1 MPHIELRPHQAEAV
15 DAVVTYLQEPPGGR
29 IPPEGL
35 RTQVIAATGSGKT
48 LIAVE
53 SARRLSARRVLVLV
67 PTRDLLTQMAGAWR
81 RGGRRGAMVGVCDLR
96 PEESDGIPCTT
107 DPDELLSW
115 VQDLD
120 QVTVFAT
127 YAAVGLGKLQRAHE
141 AGLPVWD
148 LMVVD
153 EAHRTSG
160 DGLKPWAAVHH
171 QARIPAVRR
180 LYMTATPRVWQAEGE
195 QPRLVASMDEDS
207 TVFGPVAY
215 ELKLSEAVRR
225 GIVAPY
231 QVVCLDIRDPG
242 LYAALA
248 EEAGGSD
255 RVRGARLAALQAG
268 LLTAAARERL
278 RRILTFHSRVSEAE
292 AMARG
297 VASVAARF
305 AEDDPKTFPAAE
317 RVWADWLY
325 GEHAPGY
332 RREVLAEFASD
343 FIGGARS
350 DIPAVVRVLSSV
362 KVLGE
367 GVDTARCDAVAFCD
381 ARGSMVDI
389 VQMVGR
395 ALRLSP
401 GEGKLASLVVPVFL
415 GPDEDVDDLLTSD
428 AYGALARVLGALR
441 AHDADTIEALADPRQ
456 RSGRRTGDEAAQVP
470 LSEVE
475 LSVESA
481 EDDEGQD
488 QDDEGLDQGAEGGPE
503 ADVGG
508 GDDVWVSQAAGAL
521 LRFSTPRDPALL
533 AQFVQLRVI
542 DPEKTYWR
550 RGIAAAIRWLRE
562 NGGGELRVPYDY
574 VMGENRTQTEAE
586 VESGGEGESGGGSA
600 GVVAGFPL
608 GRWLADQ
615 RRYYNAGTL
624 EASRVE
630 QLDALGMVWSHY
642 DVAWEEGLT
651 VARSWAAAH
660 GHFLPPVNAVGDGG
674 YPIGV
679 WAKNRRAEARRAL
692 ENAERRAAGE
702 TVPVGVGELSESRL
716 EALGAIDPGWCPLGW
731 TVAWQR
737 CFTLTR
743 THVRAGGT
751 LPERAGELVVQGEDL
766 GAWALAQRQG
776 WDKLSPAQQWLLGST
791 LALEPAGPGA
801 RPGKLTADDKWALN
815 LRAARQYHAREGH
828 LRPARKHIE
837 RLDVDGAAVDIKLGT
852 WLDNTRRRADKVTP
866 ERRAELDQLGM
877 RW

>member
-15 DAVVTYLQEPPGGR
+15 DAVVNHLQDPPGGN

-96 PEESDGIPCTT
+96 PEESDGVPCTT
-107 DPDELLSW
+107 DPAELVAW
-115 VQDLD
+115 VRDLET
-120 QVTVFAT
+120 VTVFAT

-148 LMVVD
+148 LMIID

-160 DGLKPWAAVHH
+160 DGMKPWAAVHH

-180 LYMTATPRVWQAEGE
+180 LYMTATPRVWEAEGE
-195 QPRLVASMDEDS
+195 QPRLVASMDRDS
-207 TVFGPVAY
+207 SVFGPVAY
-215 ELKLSEAVRR
+215 ELKLSEAVQR

-231 QVVCLDIRDPG
+231 QVVCLDIRDPD

-248 EEAGGSD
+248 EESAGTD
-255 RVRGARLAALQAG
+255 RVRGARLAALQTG
-268 LLTAAARERL
+268 LLTAARRERL

-297 VASVAARF
+297 VRSVAARL
-305 AEDDPKTFPAAE
+305 AEDDPEAFPAAE
-317 RVWADWLY
+317 RVWADWLH
-325 GEHAPGY
+325 GDHAPGY

-350 DIPAVVRVLSSV
+350 DIRAAVRVLSSV

-367 GVDTARCDAVAFCD
+367 GVDTAQCDAVAFCD

-415 GPDEDVDDLLTSD
+415 GPDEDADDLLTSD
-428 AYGALARVLGALR
+428 AYGTLAKVLGALR

-456 RSGRRTGDEAAQVP
+456 RSGRRTGDDETQVP
-470 LSEVE
+470 LSEIE
-475 LSVESA
+475 LGAELA
-481 EDDEGQD
+481 EDED
-488 QDDEGLDQGAEGGPE
+488 QDDELAEDQDQGAEDQDE
-503 ADVGG
+503 ADEGA
-508 GDDVWVSQAAGAL
+508 GDDVWVSQAAAGL
-521 LRFSTPRDPALL
+521 LRFSTPRDPALV
-533 AQFVQLRVI
+533 AQFVSLRVI
-542 DPEKTYWR
+542 DPEKAYWR
-550 RGIAAAIRWLRE
+550 RGIAAATRWRRE
-562 NGGGELRVPYDY
+562 NGGGQLRVPYDY
-574 VMGENRTQTEAE
+574 VMPEDE
-586 VESGGEGESGGGSA
+586 SA
-600 GVVAGFPL
+600 GAGFPL

-624 EASRVE
+624 EASRVK
-630 QLDALGMVWSHY
+630 QLDKLGMVWSHH
-642 DVAWEEGLT
+642 DVTWEEGLT
-651 VARSWAAAH
+651 VARAWAAAH

-674 YPIGV
+674 HPIGV

-692 ENAERRAAGE
+692 ENGERRAAGE
-702 TVPVGVGELSESRL
+702 TVPVGAGELPESRL
-716 EALGAIDPGWCPLGW
+716 EALEAIDPGWCPLGW

-743 THVRAGGT
+743 THVQAGGA

-766 GAWALAQRQG
+766 GAWVAAQRQG

-791 LALEPAGPGA
+791 LGLEPAGSEA
-801 RPGKLTADDKWALN
+801 RPGKLTADGKWALN
-815 LRAARQYHAREGH
+815 LRAARQFHDREGH
-828 LRPARKHIE
+828 LRPARKHVE
-837 RLDVDGAAVDIKLGT
+837 RLDVDGEAVDIKLGMF
-852 WLDNTRRRADKVTP
+852 LDNTRRRADKLTP
-866 ERRAELDQLGM
+866 ERRAELDQLCM

>member
-1 MPHIELRPHQAEAV
+1 M
-15 DAVVTYLQEPPGGR
+15 
-29 IPPEGL
+29 
-35 RTQVIAATGSGKT
+35 
-48 LIAVE
+48 E
-53 SARRLSARRVLVLV
+53 SARRLSVRRVLVLV

-115 VQDLD
+115 VQDLE

-148 LMVVD
+148 LMIVD

-180 LYMTATPRVWQAEGE
+180 LYMTATPRVWEAEGE

-207 TVFGPVAY
+207 PVFGPVAY
-215 ELKLSEAVRR
+215 ELKLSEAIRR

-231 QVVCLDIRDPG
+231 QVVCVDIRDPG
-242 LYAALA
+242 LYAAVA
-248 EEAGGSD
+248 EEAAGSD
-255 RVRGARLAALQAG
+255 RVRGARLAALQTG

-297 VASVAARF
+297 VPLVAARL
-305 AEDDPKTFPAAE
+305 AEDDPETFPPAE
-317 RVWADWLY
+317 RVWSDWLH
-325 GEHAPGY
+325 GDHAPGY
-332 RREVLAEFASD
+332 RREVLDEFASD

-350 DIPAVVRVLSSV
+350 DIRAAVRVLSSV

-367 GVDTARCDAVAFCD
+367 GVDTAQCDAVAFCD

-415 GPDEDVDDLLTSD
+415 GPDEDADDLLTSD
-428 AYGALARVLGALR
+428 AYGTLAKVLGALR
-441 AHDADTIEALADPRQ
+441 AHDADTIAALADPRQ
-456 RSGRRTGDEAAQVP
+456 RSGRRTGDEDAQVP
-470 LSEVE
+470 LSESVLGGGDDAGQAQDGEDQGVE
-475 LSVESA
+475 
-481 EDDEGQD
+481 DQGQ
-488 QDDEGLDQGAEGGPE
+488 DQGAEGQDEDGHDE
-503 ADVGG
+503 DGDGEGA
-508 GDDVWVSQAAGAL
+508 GDDVWVSQAAAGL
-521 LRFSTPRDPALL
+521 LRFSSPRDAAMV
-533 AQFVQLRVI
+533 AQFVRLRVI
-542 DPEKTYWR
+542 DPEKAYWR
-550 RGIAAAIRWLRE
+550 RGIAAATRWRRE
-562 NGGGELRVPYDY
+562 NGGGQLRLPYDY
-574 VMGENRTQTEAE
+574 VMPEDE
-586 VESGGEGESGGGSA
+586 SA
-600 GVVAGFPL
+600 GAAAGFPL
-608 GRWLADQ
+608 GRWVADQ

-624 EASRVE
+624 EASRVK
-630 QLDALGMVWSHY
+630 QLEKLGMVWSHY
-642 DVAWEEGLT
+642 DIAWEEGLT

-679 WAKNRRAEARRAL
+679 WAKNRRAEARRAM

-702 TVPVGVGELSESRL
+702 TVPVGAGELPESRL
-716 EALGAIDPGWCPLGW
+716 AALEAIDPGWCPLGW
-731 TVAWQR
+731 SVAWQR

-743 THVRAGGT
+743 THVRAGGA
-751 LPERAGELVVQGEDL
+751 LPETAGGLVVQGEDL
-766 GAWALAQRQG
+766 GAWVAAQRQG
-776 WDKLSPAQQWLLGST
+776 WDKLTPAQQWLLGST
-791 LALEPAGPGA
+791 LGLETAGPEA
-801 RPGKLTADDKWALN
+801 RPGKLTADGKWALN
-815 LRAARQYHAREGH
+815 LRAARQYHDREGH

-837 RLDVDGAAVDIKLGT
+837 RLDVDGEAVDIKLGMF
-852 WLDNTRRRADKVTP
+852 LDNTRRRADKLTP
-866 ERRAELDQLGM
+866 ERRDALNQLGM

>member
-15 DAVVTYLQEPPGGR
+15 DAVVNHLQDPPGGR

-115 VQDLD
+115 VRDLET
-120 QVTVFAT
+120 VTVFAT

-180 LYMTATPRVWQAEGE
+180 LYMTATPRVWEAEGE
-195 QPRLVASMDEDS
+195 QPRLVASMDRDS
-207 TVFGPVAY
+207 PVFGPVAF

-231 QVVCLDIRDPG
+231 QVVCLDIRDPD

-278 RRILTFHSRVSEAE
+278 RRILTFHSRISEAE

-297 VASVAARF
+297 VPSVAARL
-305 AEDDPKTFPAAE
+305 AEDDPETFPPAE

-325 GEHAPGY
+325 GDHAPGY

-350 DIPAVVRVLSSV
+350 DIPAALRVLSSV

-367 GVDTARCDAVAFCD
+367 GVDTAQCDAVAFCD

-415 GPDEDVDDLLTSD
+415 GPDEDADDLLTSD
-428 AYGALARVLGALR
+428 AYGTLAKVLGALR
-441 AHDADTIEALADPRQ
+441 AHDADTIEAIADPRQ
-456 RSGRRTGDEAAQVP
+456 RSGRRTGDDEAQVP
-470 LSEVE
+470 LSEIE
-475 LSVESA
+475 LSGESA
-481 EDDEGQD
+481 EDDGD
-488 QDDEGLDQGAEGGPE
+488 QDQGAEDGPE
-503 ADVGG
+503 ADAGAE
-508 GDDVWVSQAAGAL
+508 DDVWVSQAAAGL
-521 LRFSTPRDPALL
+521 LRFSSPRDPTLVAR
-533 AQFVQLRVI
+533 FVQLRVI

-550 RGIAAAIRWLRE
+550 RGIAAAARWRCQ
-562 NGGGELRVPYDY
+562 NGGGQLRVPYDY
-574 VMGENRTQTEAE
+574 VMGENG
-586 VESGGEGESGGGSA
+586 SGGEGESGGGSA
-600 GVVAGFPL
+600 GAVAGFPL

-624 EASRVE
+624 EASRVK
-630 QLDALGMVWSHY
+630 QLEALGMVWSHY

-651 VARSWAAAH
+651 VARAWAAAH
-660 GHFLPPVNAVGDGG
+660 GHFLPPVNVVGDGG

-679 WAKNRRAEARRAL
+679 WAKNRRAEARRAR

-702 TVPVGVGELSESRL
+702 TVSVGAGELPESRL
-716 EALGAIDPGWCPLGW
+716 EALEVIDPGWCPLGW

-737 CFTLTR
+737 CFTLVR
-743 THVRAGGT
+743 THVRAGGA
-751 LPERAGELVVQGEDL
+751 LPEAAGELVVQSEDL
-766 GAWALAQRQG
+766 GAWAVAQRQG
-776 WDKLSPAQQWLLGST
+776 WDKLTPAQQWLLGST
-791 LALEPAGPGA
+791 LGLEPADPEA
-801 RPGKLTADDKWALN
+801 RPGKLTADQKWALN
-815 LRAARQYHAREGH
+815 LRAARQFHAREGH
-828 LRPARKHIE
+828 LRPGRKHVE
-837 RLDVDGAAVDIKLGT
+837 HLDADGQPVDIRLGT
-852 WLDNTRRRADKVTP
+852 FLDNTRRRADKLTP